1 MSIGATDLATS
12 EDAPD
17 APDAGR
23 RSGQPGWAADHRR
36 RVTPV
41 GTVGTVGSASLD
53 ALRAELRGLGQVVVA
68 FSGGADSAFLARV
81 ATDTL
86 GADRVLCVT
95 AVSPSLAPEE
105 LADCRALAAEWG
117 LRHFEVA
124 TDELADP
131 SYTVNDGSRCYH
143 CKSSLMA
150 ALGPVTAAAGQLA
163 TVVLGVNVDDLSDHR
178 PGQAAASERGAV
190 FPLVDAG
197 FTKADV
203 RSWSRR
209 LGLRTW
215 DKPAAACLASRVPY
229 GTRVTFSTLDAVA
242 RAESGLR
249 ALGFRQI
256 RVRHY
261 GDTARIE
268 VPAGELDKVVDQ
280 RDAVSAAVHAAGY
293 RYVTLDLDGF
303 RSGNLN
309 HSLGGDAPGGRATG
323 GYEATEES
331 A

>member
-1 MSIGATDLATS
+1 VSIAVTDLATS
-12 EDAPD
+12 GAMP
-17 APDAGR
+17 ATPGGGR
-23 RSGQPGWAADHRR
+23 RS
-36 RVTPV
+36 V
-41 GTVGTVGSASLD
+41 GFVDSVGSVSSVGSVCSVGLD
-53 ALRAELRGLGQVVVA
+53 ALRAELRALGPVVVA

-105 LADCRALAAEWG
+105 LADCRALATEWG
-117 LRHFEVA
+117 LRHLEVA

-131 SYTVNDGSRCYH
+131 AYTANDGSRCYH

-150 ALGPVTAAAGQLA
+150 ALGPVAAAAGPLA
-163 TVVLGVNVDDLSDHR
+163 TVVLGVNLDDLSDHR
-178 PGQAAASERGAV
+178 PGQTAASERGAV
-190 FPLVDAG
+190 FPLVNSG

-203 RSWSRR
+203 RNWSRR
-209 LGLRTW
+209 MGLRTW

-229 GTRVTFSTLDAVA
+229 GTRVTFTTLDSVA

-268 VPAGELDKVVDQ
+268 VPAGELDHVVEL
-280 RDAVSAAVHAAGY
+280 REEVSAAVHAAGY

-309 HSLGGDAPGGRATG
+309 HSLDAVGRSGHAAG
-323 GYEATEES
+323 EHDATEES

>member
-1 MSIGATDLATS
+1 VTTGVTDLATS
-12 EDAPD
+12 PAVVSEPSVG
-17 APDAGR
+17 PGTAG
-23 RSGQPGWAADHRR
+23 
-36 RVTPV
+36 
-41 GTVGTVGSASLD
+41 LD
-53 ALRAELRGLGQVVVA
+53 ALRAELRTLGPIVVA
-68 FSGGADSAFLARV
+68 FSGGADSAFVAKV

-86 GADRVLCVT
+86 GPDRVLCVT

-117 LRHFEVA
+117 LRYLEVT

-131 SYTVNDGSRCYH
+131 SYAVNDGSRCYH

-150 ALGPVTAAAGQLA
+150 AIGPVSGAAGPSA
-163 TVVLGVNVDDLSDHR
+163 TVVLGVNVDDLADHR
-178 PGQAAASERGAV
+178 PGQDAAAERGAV
-190 FPLVDAG
+190 FPLVTAG

-203 RSWSRR
+203 RAWSRR

-249 ALGFRQI
+249 TLGFRQL

-268 VPAGELDKVVDQ
+268 VPSDQLARVVDQ
-280 RDAVSAAVHAAGY
+280 REAVSAAVHAAGY

-309 HSLGGDAPGGRATG
+309 GSLAATG
-323 GYEATEES
+323 PGNGSADDQNELSATE
-331 A
+331 AKP